1 MWQQA
6 LWKLLETC
14 LPCLLLLDTVLRFWA
29 APPPLCPL
37 FSLQKPGRTSCRV
50 CIWCEPSP
58 FTVLQLT
65 SEKACPF
72 ESATA
77 LLQDLNCIGDMF
89 SRLWLYPTRVF
100 FFFFLLIFPKIILLS
115 LSITTIYLRYFS
127 VPWIVACCVPIDF
140 WVFIIF
146 NFYETILKENQA

>member
-29 APPPLCPL
+29 ALPPLCPL
-37 FSLQKPGRTSCRV
+37 FSLQKPGRTTCRV

-77 LLQDLNCIGDMF
+77 LLQDLNCIGDVF
-89 SRLWLYPTRVF
+89 PRLWLYPTRV
-100 FFFFLLIFPKIILLS
+100 FFLLIFPKIILLS
-115 LSITTIYLRYFS
+115 FHYHHLSAILLSS
-127 VPWIVACCVPIDF
+127 VDCCMLCAY
-140 WVFIIF
+140 WLLS
-146 NFYETILKENQA
+146 FYHF